1 MLFSEQ
7 KPQCRRAARRLI
19 GPRLLGRKVARRAT
33 GLTGAA
39 SVGPIHSYKVEKVWN
54 VLSLRDA
61 ITNVQQCTTRRHSF
75 REAPLLE
82 IIEMSKLQTPLLRKE
97 SNTCSCRSKLW
108 KSAVAN
114 VYSTLHMERSDTRA

>member
-19 GPRLLGRKVARRAT
+19 GPRLLGRKVARRAP
-33 GLTGAA
+33 GLTGVA

-54 VLSLRDA
+54 VLPLRDA
-61 ITNVQQCTTRRHSF
+61 ITNVQQCAT
-75 REAPLLE
+75 L
-82 IIEMSKLQTPLLRKE
+82 
-97 SNTCSCRSKLW
+97 RSKLW

-114 VYSTLHMERSDTRA
+114 VYSTLHIERSNTRA